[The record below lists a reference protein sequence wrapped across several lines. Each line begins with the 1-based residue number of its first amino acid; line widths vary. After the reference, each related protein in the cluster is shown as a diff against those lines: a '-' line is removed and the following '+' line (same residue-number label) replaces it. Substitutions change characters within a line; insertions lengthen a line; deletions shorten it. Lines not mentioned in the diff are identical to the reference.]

1 MTPLFDYSRGASPR
15 SAVYRGGG
23 DARRR
28 SPRSEAAARGG
39 GANPAVPA
47 AHMSPAPGRGRANR
61 DGAGTKP
68 PRFPRC
74 APSWH
79 WASRRDARSRAH
91 SRPPQT
97 APLSRNRTA
106 PTHAYFFPSRRQCT
120 SFFFRHRGGPGFP
133 ARNFCRQRKPPPAPL
148 SPPPPP
154 PLRAPT

>member
-39 GANPAVPA
+39 EANPAVPA

-61 DGAGTKP
+61 DGAGTK

-106 PTHAYFFPSRRQCT
+106 PTHAYVFPSRRQCT
-120 SFFFRHRGGPGFP
+120 SFFPTPWWSGVLREKFLLPEKTP
-133 ARNFCRQRKPPPAPL
+133 SAPL